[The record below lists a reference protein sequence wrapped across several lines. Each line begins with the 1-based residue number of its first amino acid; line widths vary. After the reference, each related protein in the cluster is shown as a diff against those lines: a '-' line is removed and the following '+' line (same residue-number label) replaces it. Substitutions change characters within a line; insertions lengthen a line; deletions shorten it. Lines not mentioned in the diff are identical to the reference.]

1 MKSMLPEGKL
11 PQESLGLPW
20 TVPYL
25 TPEIEGC
32 GGALKSAPEDFVV
45 EEIPAYP
52 ASGEG
57 EHVYVLI
64 EKRGLSTL
72 DLVGRLSRDLGLPRN
87 VIGYAG
93 LKDARAITAQWIS
106 LLGIEEGA
114 VAALEIEGVTVREV
128 TRHRNKLRLGHLRG
142 NRFFVRVRGV
152 RPDAQGAAERILAVV
167 GARGLPNWFGEQRF
181 GLRRDT
187 HELGRSILLGL
198 DHPGTRRVDLERR
211 RLFLAAAQSQCF
223 NAILAARLHEFDSLL
238 DGDIAWLHRN
248 GACFRVESAATEFA
262 RARAFEIS
270 ASGPLFGRKCLAPS
284 GRPLEIE
291 DDVLRALGLT
301 RDLFAAR
308 SELDGARRPFRVPV
322 LDPECRQVGD
332 HLELRFGLP
341 PGSYATAL
349 MREIM
354 KADAEV
360 GGDPDRP

>member
-1 MKSMLPEGKL
+1 MLPEGNL
-11 PQESLGLPW
+11 PRDSLGPPW
-20 TVPYL
+20 SVPYL

-32 GGALKSAPEDFVV
+32 GGTLKSAPEDFVV

-57 EHVYVLI
+57 EHLYVLL

-72 DLVGRLSRDLGLPRN
+72 DLVGRLSRELGLPRN

-93 LKDARAITAQWIS
+93 LKDARAVTAQWIS

-114 VAALEIEGVTVREV
+114 IAALEIEGVTVRQV
-128 TRHRNKLRLGHLRG
+128 TRHRNKIRLGHLRG

-152 RPDAQGAAERILAVV
+152 RFDAQGAAERVLAVV
-167 GARGLPNWFGEQRF
+167 GARGLPNWFGAQRF

-187 HELGRSILLGL
+187 HELGRSLLLGIE
-198 DHPGTRRVDLERR
+198 HPGTRRLDFERR

-223 NAILAARLHEFDSLL
+223 NAILAERLREFDGLL
-238 DGDIAWLHRN
+238 DGDVAWLHRN
-248 GACFRVESAATEFA
+248 GACFRVESAALESA
-262 RARAFEIS
+262 RASAFEIS

-291 DDVLRALGLT
+291 DDVLSALGLT
-301 RDLFAAR
+301 RELFAAR
-308 SELDGARRPFRVPV
+308 SELDGARRPFRVPI

-332 HLELRFGLP
+332 DLELRFGLP

-349 MREIM
+349 LREIM
-354 KADAEV
+354 KTDADV
-360 GGDPDRP
+360 GGDVERA